1 MSFLKKVLRMVLVM
15 GVAIGLVGISWLFYQ
30 EKLRQDVAFA
40 LAPDGKSIVFSTD
53 SAGGSGLRMLDL
65 VSMRSHDLTRS
76 NGRKDT
82 PAFSPDGH
90 QIIYTAVSPGST
102 ASHIYTYSLADQTR
116 KRLTSAVGVYDDMA
130 SFSADG
136 TQIVFARAL
145 LHRPY
150 SMGGWTWDHWDIYA
164 MRSDGTGIRRLT
176 SGEYYMVSPPKFAP
190 DGQTIVFAPDDSAS
204 GISTTNVLKVDLRGK
219 KSPWPLTKDG
229 HSSSP
234 TFTPDGKHI
243 IYISDATIPYDYEL
257 WSMDYDGT
265 HPVQLTHEHSY
276 LESPVVTRDGK
287 HILVLADKNRAIR
300 YDLYEFDI
308 DGTHPRRVA
317 DNTLFDRPLY
327 WKLK

>member
-1 MSFLKKVLRMVLVM
+1 MSFLKTVLRMVLVT
-15 GVAIGLVGISWLFYQ
+15 GVAVGLVGASWLFYQ
-30 EKLRQDVAFA
+30 EKSRQDVAFA

-53 SAGGSGLRMLDL
+53 SAGGNGLRMLDL

-76 NGRKDT
+76 SGRKDT

-90 QIIYTAVSPGST
+90 QIIYAAVSPGST
-102 ASHIYTYSLADQTR
+102 ASHIYTYSLADQTC
-116 KRLTSAVGVYDDMA
+116 KRLTSAAGVYDDMA

-150 SMGGWTWDHWDIYA
+150 SMGGWTWDHWDIYV
-164 MRSDGTGIRRLT
+164 MRSDGTGVRRLT
-176 SGEYYMVSPPKFAP
+176 SGEYYMVSPPRFAP
-190 DGQTIVFAPDDSAS
+190 DNQTIVFDANHGESNEPTVD
-204 GISTTNVLKVDLRGK
+204 VFKVGLTGK
-219 KSPWPLTKDG
+219 DPVKPLTRNG
-229 HSSSP
+229 HSSEP

-243 IYISDATIPYDYEL
+243 IYVSDAAVAYDYEV
-257 WSMDYDGT
+257 WSMDHDGG
-265 HPVQLTHEHSY
+265 HPTQLTNEHSF
-276 LESPVVTRDGK
+276 LHSPLVMQDGK
-287 HILVLADKNRAIR
+287 HFLVLADKARAIR